1 MAADFE
7 EESRLARET
16 VTRPASNPNLVMG
29 LAAFGL
35 VAVVLG
41 GGWYASLSKQAANK
55 PRNGGDE
62 SFKTA
67 QLPQGFSVEKAAVE
81 PPAADNK
88 FVIPVPPPVVPPA
101 PPVVAP
107 APSAAPQATVA
118 PVDQD
123 ALRRA
128 AEAERLRKEA
138 EAKLQARLRSPMLLV
153 SDREATASVDPDAA
167 KVTADKDEEDPNK
180 RFLQRSEADVVKAHA
195 TVNKRTDALA
205 PQGFMIRA
213 VLETAVQSDLAGMV
227 RAITTE
233 DVYSFDGRRVLIP
246 KGTMLTGEYK
256 SSLSRGQTRVFMIW
270 TRMLRAD
277 GVSMMLGS
285 IGTDSLGRSGVTG
298 EVDDHFVER
307 FGSAMMLTIA
317 GGTAQFIGAL
327 GSDQS
332 SSGVQYAY
340 DSSTGQLIPI
350 AGSQNSTLNS
360 ARQIGANTVAQSV
373 TKMAEEAL
381 KNSINIPPTIHIDQG
396 TRIIV
401 FVKRDLDFSEIY
413 PDPVKE
419 ALYELRHQGRKP
431 KGPNLGSSASF
442 LPSGGYPDQGVA
454 AKP

>member
-1 MAADFE
+1 
-7 EESRLARET
+7 
-16 VTRPASNPNLVMG
+16 
-29 LAAFGL
+29 
-35 VAVVLG
+35 
-41 GGWYASLSKQAANK
+41 
-55 PRNGGDE
+55 
-62 SFKTA
+62 
-67 QLPQGFSVEKAAVE
+67 
-81 PPAADNK
+81 
-88 FVIPVPPPVVPPA
+88 
-101 PPVVAP
+101 
-107 APSAAPQATVA
+107 
-118 PVDQD
+118 
-123 ALRRA
+123 
-128 AEAERLRKEA
+128 
-138 EAKLQARLRSPMLLV
+138 
-153 SDREATASVDPDAA
+153 
-167 KVTADKDEEDPNK
+167 
-180 RFLQRSEADVVKAHA
+180 
-195 TVNKRTDALA
+195 
-205 PQGFMIRA
+205 
-213 VLETAVQSDLAGMV
+213 MV

-285 IGTDSLGRSGVTG
+285 IGTDSLGRSGLTG
-298 EVDDHFVER
+298 EVDDHFLER

-327 GSDQS
+327 GSNQS
-332 SSGVQYAY
+332 STGAQYAY

-381 KNSINIPPTIHIDQG
+381 KDSINIPPTIHIDQG